1 MNKKRKGVSP
11 LQKILAT
18 MAVVMLLVGVV
29 AWAKNT
35 YFTSSKEAIASDSL
49 TEEELNAAK
58 ANLTVDL
65 DSEILQAAFP
75 NVSREFLY
83 SSMPSQNETRV
94 AAAGFS
100 SALTYP
106 FTGVIQQD
114 GQSYSD
120 ETVRMWWE
128 TELTEELL
136 RNPVYGAAVAR
147 ALSESKFSDGSTLL
161 DLNPWLGEFVQ
172 KYDAAFQDGG
182 LGNGHFL
189 TKEVADGPILV
200 SDEYRKYAIG
210 TRWLLDRFIVKGVSR
225 LYAEKHWGLQP
236 ANDLQPSR
244 IKAEAFEEPEDRD
257 ALVVS
262 FLTKSGKN
270 ALIIGFNVHDKRPE
284 IPGSRPRPVPEE
296 SPQETPKETKPE
308 PTKPGRDPEP
318 TTTTPE
324 TTKPAPTKPGRD
336 PEPTKPTVPKETKP
350 EPTKPTVPKETK
362 PEPTKPTV
370 PKETKPEPTT
380 PAPTKPEPTTP
391 APTTPAPTPET
402 KDRSK
407 DAIDRNGGQWGG
419 NSNRVGNDEFE
430 LSDHIGETGKGH
442 GDPAKETPAT
452 PTQDQSSANV
462 SVNGVDNNRT
472 HYETEVETQS
482 SWKNNQGQNLITGSK
497 ETAAG
502 SGNSSGN
509 TGNSAGSSTATEG
522 TPLTGYGEEFHLED

>member
-1 MNKKRKGVSP
+1 MNNNRRKGVSP
-11 LQKILAT
+11 FQKILAT
-18 MAVVMLLVGVV
+18 MAVVMLLVGIV

-35 YFTSSKEAIASDSL
+35 YFISNKEAIASDSL
-49 TEEELNAAK
+49 TEEELRQAK
-58 ANLTVDL
+58 ADLTVDL
-65 DSEILQAAFP
+65 DSEVLNSAFP
-75 NVSREFLY
+75 GVSREFLY
-83 SSMPSQNETRV
+83 SSMPSENKARV

-100 SALTYP
+100 SALVYP
-106 FTGVIQQD
+106 FSSVIQQD

-120 ETVRMWWE
+120 EVVRMWWE
-128 TELTEELL
+128 SELTEELL
-136 RNPVYGAAVAR
+136 RNPVYGVAVAR

-161 DLNPWLGEFVQ
+161 DLNPWLAEFVQ
-172 KYDAAFQDGG
+172 KYDVAFQGDGK
-182 LGNGHFL
+182 GNGYFL
-189 TKEVADGPILV
+189 TKETADGPILV
-200 SDEYRKYAIG
+200 SDEYRKYAVG
-210 TRWLLDRFIVKGVSR
+210 TRWLLDRFVVKGVSK

-244 IKAEAFEEPEDRD
+244 VKAEAFEEPEDRD

-284 IPGSRPRPVPEE
+284 IPGSRPKPVPEE

-324 TTKPAPTKPGRD
+324 TTKPAPTRPHRD
-336 PEPTKPTVPKETKP
+336 PEPTRPTTPETTKP
-350 EPTKPTVPKETK
+350 EPTRPTTPETTK
-362 PEPTKPTV
+362 PEPTRPTA
-370 PKETKPEPTT
+370 PEPTT
-380 PAPTKPEPTTP
+380 PT
-391 APTTPAPTPET
+391 PTPET
-402 KDRSK
+402 KKERSK
-407 DAIDRNGGQWGG
+407 DSVNHGGG
-419 NSNRVGNDEFE
+419 RVGGGSTVIGTDSYEPNDP
-430 LSDHIGETGKGH
+430 IAETGKGH

-452 PTQDQSSANV
+452 PTQDQSSTNV

-472 HYETEVETQS
+472 HYETEAETQS

-509 TGNSAGSSTATEG
+509 SAGNSTATEG

>member
-1 MNKKRKGVSP
+1 MKNKKKGVSP
-11 LQKILAT
+11 LNKILAT
-18 MAVVMLLVGVV
+18 MVVVMLIVGISV
-29 AWAKNT
+29 WAKNT
-35 YFTSSKEAIASDSL
+35 YFSGNKEAIASDSL
-49 TEEELNAAK
+49 TEEELKAAK
-58 ANLTVDL
+58 ADLTVDL
-65 DSEILQAAFP
+65 DSEVLQAAFP

-83 SSMPSQNETRV
+83 SSMPSQNDARV

-100 SALTYP
+100 SALVYP
-106 FTGVIQQD
+106 FSGASQKD

-120 ETVRMWWE
+120 ETVQAWWQS
-128 TELTEELL
+128 ELTEELL

-172 KYDAAFQDGG
+172 EYDAAFQGDGK
-182 LGNGHFL
+182 GNGHFL
-189 TKEVADGPILV
+189 TKETADGPILV
-200 SDEYRKYAIG
+200 SDEYRRYAVG
-210 TRWLLDRFIVKGVSR
+210 TRWLLNRFVIKGVSK
-225 LYAEKHWGLQP
+225 LYAEKHWGLRP

-270 ALIIGFNVHDKRPE
+270 VLVIGFNVHDKRPE

-296 SPQETPKETKPE
+296 SPQETPQETTPA

-318 TTTTPE
+318 TTTPQE

-336 PEPTKPTVPKETKP
+336 PEPTTTPQETTRP
-350 EPTKPTVPKETK
+350 HRDPDPTKPTTPET
-362 PEPTKPTV
+362 TKPTT
-370 PKETKPEPTT
+370 PTPTT

-472 HYETEVETQS
+472 HYETEAETQS

-509 TGNSAGSSTATEG
+509 TGNSAGNSTATEG

>member
-1 MNKKRKGVSP
+1 MNKKKRKGVSP
-11 LQKILAT
+11 FNKILVA
-18 MAVVMLLVGVV
+18 MVAILVIMGGAV
-29 AWAKNT
+29 WAKNT
-35 YFTSSKEAIASDSL
+35 YFNSNKEAIASDSL
-49 TEEELNAAK
+49 TEEELKAAK
-58 ANLTVDL
+58 ADLTVDL
-65 DSEILQAAFP
+65 DAEVLQAAFP
-75 NVSREFLY
+75 NVSREFMY

-106 FTGVIQQD
+106 FTSVIQQD

-136 RNPVYGAAVAR
+136 RNPVYGVAVAR

-161 DLNPWLGEFVQ
+161 DLNPWLAEFVQ
-172 KYDAAFQDGG
+172 KYDAAFQGDGK
-182 LGNGHFL
+182 GNGYFL
-189 TKEVADGPILV
+189 TKETADGPILV
-200 SDEYRKYAIG
+200 SDEYRRYAVG
-210 TRWLLDRFIVKGVSR
+210 TRWLLDRFIVKGVNK

-257 ALVVS
+257 ALVAS

-270 ALIIGFNVHDKRPE
+270 ALIIGFNIHDKRPE
-284 IPGSRPRPVPEE
+284 IPGSRPKPVPEE

-324 TTKPAPTKPGRD
+324 TTKPAPTRPHRD
-336 PEPTKPTVPKETKP
+336 PEPTRPTTPETTRPEPTRPTTPETTKP
-350 EPTKPTVPKETK
+350 EPTR
-362 PEPTKPTV
+362 
-370 PKETKPEPTT
+370 PTT
-380 PAPTKPEPTTP
+380 PES
-391 APTTPAPTPET
+391 TTPAPTPET
-402 KDRSK
+402 KKERSK
-407 DAIDRNGGQWGG
+407 DSVNHGGV
-419 NSNRVGNDEFE
+419 RVGGGSTVIGTDAYEPNDP
-430 LSDHIGETGKGH
+430 ITETGKGH

-472 HYETEVETQS
+472 HYETEAETQS

-497 ETAAG
+497 ETAG
-502 SGNSSGN
+502 SGN
-509 TGNSAGSSTATEG
+509 TGNSGNAAGGNSGTATEG
-522 TPLTGYGEEFHLED
+522 TPLSGYGEEFHLED

>member
-1 MNKKRKGVSP
+1 MNNRRKKGVSP
-11 LQKILAT
+11 LNKILIAMVVI
-18 MAVVMLLVGVV
+18 MAIMGGVV
-29 AWAKNT
+29 WAKNT
-35 YFTSSKEAIASDSL
+35 YFAQSNKEAIASDSL
-49 TEEELNAAK
+49 TEEELKAAK
-58 ANLTVDL
+58 ADLTVDL
-65 DSEILQAAFP
+65 DSEILQAAYP
-75 NVSREFLY
+75 EVSREFLY
-83 SSMPSQNETRV
+83 SSMPVNNEDRV

-100 SALTYP
+100 SALVYP
-106 FTGVIQQD
+106 FSGVSQKD

-120 ETVRMWWE
+120 ETVRTWWE

-172 KYDAAFQDGG
+172 EYDAAFQGDGK
-182 LGNGHFL
+182 GNGHFL
-189 TKEVADGPILV
+189 TKETADGPILV
-200 SDEYRKYAIG
+200 TEGYRRYAVG
-210 TRWLLDRFIVKGVSR
+210 TRWLLDRFVIKGVNK
-225 LYAEKHWGLQP
+225 LYAEKHWGLRP

-284 IPGSRPRPVPEE
+284 IPGSRPKPVPEE
-296 SPQETPKETKPE
+296 TPQETPQETKPA

-318 TTTTPE
+318 TTTTPQE
-324 TTKPAPTKPGRD
+324 TKPAPTKPGRD
-336 PEPTKPTVPKETKP
+336 PEPTKPTPQETTRP
-350 EPTKPTVPKETK
+350 HRDPDPTKPTT
-362 PEPTKPTV
+362 PE
-370 PKETKPEPTT
+370 TT

-391 APTTPAPTPET
+391 APTTPVPTPET
-402 KDRSK
+402 KKDRSK
-407 DAIDRNGGQWGG
+407 DAIDRSGAQWGG
-419 NSNRVGNDEFE
+419 NSNRIGNNEFE
-430 LSDHIGETGKGH
+430 PTDHVGETGKGH

-452 PTQDQSSANV
+452 PTQDQSNANV

-472 HYETEVETQS
+472 HYETEAETQS

-502 SGNSSGN
+502 SGNTGN
-509 TGNSAGSSTATEG
+509 TGNSAGNSSTATEG
-522 TPLTGYGEEFHLED
+522 TPLSGYGEEFHLED

>member
-1 MNKKRKGVSP
+1 MKNNRKKGVSP

-18 MAVVMLLVGVV
+18 MVVVMMLVGVI

-35 YFTSSKEAIASDSL
+35 YFTNGKEAIASDSL
-49 TEEELNAAK
+49 TEEELKAAK
-58 ANLTVDL
+58 ADLTVDL
-65 DSEILQAAFP
+65 DSEILQSAFP
-75 NVSREFLY
+75 NISREFLY
-83 SSMPSQNETRV
+83 SSMPVNNEDRV

-100 SALTYP
+100 SALTFP
-106 FTGVIQQD
+106 FSGASQKD

-120 ETVRMWWE
+120 ETVRTWWE

-172 KYDAAFQDGG
+172 KYDAAFQGDGR
-182 LGNGHFL
+182 GNGYFL
-189 TKEVADGPILV
+189 TKETADGPILV
-200 SDEYRKYAIG
+200 SDEYRRYAVG

-225 LYAEKHWGLQP
+225 LYAEKHWGLRP

-257 ALVVS
+257 SLVVS

-284 IPGSRPRPVPEE
+284 IPGSRPKPVPEE

-324 TTKPAPTKPGRD
+324 TTKPAPTRPHRD
-336 PEPTKPTVPKETKP
+336 PEPTRPTTPETTKP
-350 EPTKPTVPKETK
+350 EPTRPTA
-362 PEPTKPTV
+362 
-370 PKETKPEPTT
+370 PEPTT
-380 PAPTKPEPTTP
+380 PT
-391 APTTPAPTPET
+391 PTPET
-402 KDRSK
+402 KKERSR
-407 DAIDRNGGQWGG
+407 DSVNNGGG
-419 NSNRVGNDEFE
+419 RVGGGSTVIGTDSYEPNDP
-430 LSDHIGETGKGH
+430 ITETGKGH

-472 HYETEVETQS
+472 HYETEAETQS

>member
-58 ANLTVDL
+58 INLTVDL

-136 RNPVYGAAVAR
+136 RNPVYGVAVAR

-172 KYDAAFQDGG
+172 KYDAAFQEN
-182 LGNGHFL
+182 GNGNGYFL
-189 TKEVADGPILV
+189 TKETADGPILV
-200 SDEYRKYAIG
+200 TEEYRKYAVG
-210 TRWLLDRFIVKGVSR
+210 TRWLLDRFVVKGVSR
-225 LYAEKHWGLQP
+225 LYAEKHWGLRP

-262 FLTKSGKN
+262 FLTKSGKDV
-270 ALIIGFNVHDKRPE
+270 LIIGFNVHDKRPE
-284 IPGSRPRPVPEE
+284 IPGKRPKPVPEE
-296 SPQETPKETKPE
+296 TPQETPQETTPAPK
-308 PTKPGRDPEP
+308 KPGKDPEP
-318 TTTTPE
+318 TTPTPKRPK
-324 TTKPAPTKPGRD
+324 KPHRD
-336 PEPTKPTVPKETKP
+336 PEPTKPTP
-350 EPTKPTVPKETK
+350 EPTKPT
-362 PEPTKPTV
+362 PEPTKPT
-370 PKETKPEPTT
+370 PEPTKPTT
-380 PAPTKPEPTTP
+380 PETTRPTPEPTKPTTP
-391 APTTPAPTPET
+391 ETTPTPET
-402 KDRSK
+402 RKERSK
-407 DAIDRNGGQWGG
+407 DPVNNGGG
-419 NSNRVGNDEFE
+419 RVGGGSTVIGTDAYEPNDP
-430 LSDHIGETGKGH
+430 ITETGKGH

-452 PTQDQSSANV
+452 PTQDQSHKDV
-462 SVNGVDNNRT
+462 KVDHVDQNKMN
-472 HYETEVETQS
+472 YETIPETQS
-482 SWKNNQGQNLITGSK
+482 SWKTNQGQNLITGTQENAGS
-497 ETAAG
+497 G
-502 SGNSSGN
+502 SGNSGNSGS
-509 TGNSAGSSTATEG
+509 GNSAGGNSSTATEG

>member
-1 MNKKRKGVSP
+1 MV
-11 LQKILAT
+11 
-18 MAVVMLLVGVV
+18 VVMLLVGVI

-35 YFTSSKEAIASDSL
+35 YFNGNKEAIASDSL
-49 TEEELNAAK
+49 TEEELKAAK
-58 ANLTVDL
+58 ADLTVDL
-65 DSEILQAAFP
+65 DEEVIQAAFP
-75 NVSREFLY
+75 NVSRELLY
-83 SSMPSQNETRV
+83 SSMPSENETRV

-128 TELTEELL
+128 KELTEELL

-172 KYDAAFQDGG
+172 KYDAAFQGDGR
-182 LGNGHFL
+182 GNGYFL
-189 TKEVADGPILV
+189 TKETADGPILV
-200 SDEYRKYAIG
+200 SDEYRRYAVG
-210 TRWLLDRFIVKGVSR
+210 TRWLLDRFVIKGVSKF
-225 LYAEKHWGLQP
+225 YAEKHWGLQP

-270 ALIIGFNVHDKRPE
+270 ALIIGLNVHDKRPE
-284 IPGSRPRPVPEE
+284 IPGSKPKPVPEE
-296 SPQETPKETKPE
+296 TPQETPQETKPA

-336 PEPTKPTVPKETKP
+336 PEPTKPTPQETTRPHRDPDPKPTKPGKDPDPTKPTP
-350 EPTKPTVPKETK
+350 EPTK
-362 PEPTKPTV
+362 
-370 PKETKPEPTT
+370 
-380 PAPTKPEPTTP
+380 PTTP
-391 APTTPAPTPET
+391 APTTTTPET
-402 KDRSK
+402 KKERSK
-407 DAIDRNGGQWGG
+407 DSVNNGGG
-419 NSNRVGNDEFE
+419 RVGGGSTVIGTDVYEPNDP
-430 LSDHIGETGKGH
+430 ITETGKGH

-452 PTQDQSSANV
+452 PTQDQSNANV

-472 HYETEVETQS
+472 HYETEAETQS

-502 SGNSSGN
+502 SGNTGNSSGN
-509 TGNSAGSSTATEG
+509 SSAGNSTATEG

>member
-1 MNKKRKGVSP
+1 MNKKKRKGVSP
-11 LQKILAT
+11 FNKILVA
-18 MAVVMLLVGVV
+18 MVAILVIMGGAV
-29 AWAKNT
+29 WAKNT
-35 YFTSSKEAIASDSL
+35 YFNSNKEAIASDSL
-49 TEEELNAAK
+49 TEEELKAAK
-58 ANLTVDL
+58 ADLTVDL
-65 DSEILQAAFP
+65 DSEMLQAAYP
-75 NVSREFLY
+75 EVSREFLY
-83 SSMPSQNETRV
+83 SSMPSENKARV

-128 TELTEELL
+128 KELTEELL

-172 KYDAAFQDGG
+172 EYDAAFQDGG

-200 SDEYRKYAIG
+200 TEEYRKYAVG
-210 TRWLLDRFIVKGVSR
+210 TRWLLDRFVVKGVSK
-225 LYAEKHWGLQP
+225 LYAEKHWGLRP

-257 ALVVS
+257 SLVVS

-270 ALIIGFNVHDKRPE
+270 VLIIGFNVHDKRPE
-284 IPGSRPRPVPEE
+284 IPGARPKPVPEE
-296 SPQETPKETKPE
+296 SPQETPQETKPA
-308 PTKPGRDPEP
+308 PTKPGKDPEP
-318 TTTTPE
+318 TTTTPQETKPAPTKPGKDPEPTTTPE
-324 TTKPAPTKPGRD
+324 TTKPAPTKPHRD
-336 PEPTKPTVPKETKP
+336 PDPTRPTPEPTKPTTP
-350 EPTKPTVPKETK
+350 E
-362 PEPTKPTV
+362 
-370 PKETKPEPTT
+370 
-380 PAPTKPEPTTP
+380 TTP
-391 APTTPAPTPET
+391 APTTPAHTPET
-402 KDRSK
+402 KKERSK
-407 DAIDRNGGQWGG
+407 DSVNNGGG
-419 NSNRVGNDEFE
+419 RVGGGSTVIGTDAYEPNDP
-430 LSDHIGETGKGH
+430 ITETGKGH

-472 HYETEVETQS
+472 HYETEAETKS
-482 SWKNNQGQNLITGSK
+482 SWKTDQGQNLITGSK

-502 SGNSSGN
+502 SGNTGNTGN
-509 TGNSAGSSTATEG
+509 TGNSAGGNSSTATEG
-522 TPLTGYGEEFHLED
+522 TPLSGYGEEFHLED